1 MKITVEGTDEV
12 MAMLDKFSAKIESG
26 AQKGIAKGA
35 MLIADRAK
43 ALAPYDTGELYRSI
57 NSKAEGMSAEVGTN
71 VEYAMYQEFGTYKM
85 AAHPYLI
92 PAMEESEAEVCG
104 IMKKAIGL

>member
-1 MKITVEGTDEV
+1 MKITIEGTDEV

-26 AQKGIAKGA
+26 AQKGLAKGA

-43 ALAPYDTGELYRSI
+43 VLAPVRSSTLRDSI
-57 NSKAEGMSAEVGTN
+57 TSKAEGMSAEVGTN
-71 VEYAMYQEFGTYKM
+71 VEYAIYQEFGTYKM

-92 PAMEESEAEVCG
+92 PAMEESEAEVCD
-104 IMKKAIGL
+104 IVKKSIGL

>member
-1 MKITVEGTDEV
+1 MRIAIEGTDEV
-12 MAMLDKFSAKIESG
+12 MAMLEKAVGKIQTG
-26 AQKGIAKGA
+26 APKGLAKGA

-43 ALAPYDTGELYRSI
+43 FLAPYDTGSLYQSI
-57 NSKAEGMSAEVGTN
+57 SSQAEGMRAEVGTN

-92 PAMEESEAEVCG
+92 PAMEESEAEVCD
-104 IMKKAIGL
+104 IIKKSIGL

>member
-1 MKITVEGTDEV
+1 MIHH
-12 MAMLDKFSAKIESG
+12 S
-26 AQKGIAKGA
+26 
-35 MLIADRAK
+35 
-43 ALAPYDTGELYRSI
+43 LYRSI

-85 AAHPYLI
+85 VAHPYLI
-92 PAMEESEAEVCG
+92 PAMEESEAEVCD